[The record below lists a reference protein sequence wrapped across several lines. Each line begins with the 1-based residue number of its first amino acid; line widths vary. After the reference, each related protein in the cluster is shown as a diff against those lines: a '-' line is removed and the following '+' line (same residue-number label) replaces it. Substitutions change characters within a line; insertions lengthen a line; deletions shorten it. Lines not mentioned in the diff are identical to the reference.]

1 MTRRPRIL
9 LDCDGVLSDFVGQLL
24 AGLKSD
30 GSIPWSVTP
39 EDIVDYDCAK
49 SLGITWDVI
58 NRWTCA
64 PGFCATMAPYPHA
77 TALLAGLQEI
87 GEVTVV
93 TAPYRGAPF
102 WIAERVDWL
111 ERTFGLVGDRV
122 CVWSEK
128 HRIDG
133 DVLID
138 DGPKQVANF
147 AATGRRAFLVAR
159 PWNANLALPELVA
172 RGSLEWIVE
181 AARTALVEAA

>member
-1 MTRRPRIL
+1 MTHRPRIL

-24 AGLKSD
+24 VGLKSD

-64 PGFCATMAPYPHA
+64 PGFCSTMEPYPHA
-77 TALLAGLQEI
+77 HALLAGLQAI
-87 GEVTVV
+87 GDVTVV
-93 TAPYRGAPF
+93 TAPYRGSPS
-102 WIAERVDWL
+102 WIAERIDWL
-111 ERTFGLVGDRV
+111 ERTFGLFGERV

-128 HRIDG
+128 HRVEG
-133 DVLID
+133 DLLID

-159 PWNANLALPELVA
+159 PWNAGAETTALVS
-172 RGSLEWIVE
+172 RGSLEWIIEAVRAAFTE
-181 AARTALVEAA
+181 AA